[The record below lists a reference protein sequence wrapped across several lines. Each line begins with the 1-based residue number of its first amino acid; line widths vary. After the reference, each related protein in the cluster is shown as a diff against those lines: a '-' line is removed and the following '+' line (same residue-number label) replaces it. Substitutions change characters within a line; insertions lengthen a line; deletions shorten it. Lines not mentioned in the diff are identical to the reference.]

1 MLTYFL
7 QVNLCWLLFYA
18 LYYVLLSKETFF
30 TLNRIYLIISLL
42 AGLLLPLSADWL
54 RTETPLFIYVPMD
67 SIMLPE
73 FVVGMKEQAVLLPKD
88 TEGGNFLTWWT
99 LLIALYQLGVGFM
112 AIRFIYGL
120 FHIYKIFKT
129 TTIEKESGYIISNT
143 VIHPDTSGKGLLAQ
157 PFSFFNMI
165 FIDKNKYQTIEY
177 QNIMQHE
184 KAHARQLHSLDVVF
198 LELLKIVFWY
208 SPIVYLYRHSLRNIH
223 EYLADAA
230 VLRSVSKKQ
239 YGTLLI
245 QQAQSANVLALVNPF
260 FSQLK
265 KRIVMMTRNPSKRRS
280 LVKYTLA
287 VPVFLLLVS
296 FLASPKNAV
305 MVNTAKISVDVK
317 NSIGNSPIS
326 DLINSIENTDNQAFI
341 NGETPIFKVTLAGF
355 ESGFVSAE
363 LVQQQTQF
371 KLIQPNG
378 KRCDVQSCRVFK
390 QLADGSITNSITN
403 TGGVFKPEV
412 RTLFETLQKG
422 ERLYF
427 NMIKVRCPGDINAQ
441 DYGNMIFDIKA
452 DNKGFSSDANMTDTT
467 KPNAIFAFSNGHV
480 QGFISAKEM
489 KMHKEI
495 MGLELGKKPQRNCE
509 ILSFTITK
517 TAENGTTEKADNQT
531 GKFNNEA
538 LRLIASAKM
547 GDNFVFS
554 NIKMKN
560 SEGSILEPSETRF
573 TVNSEQGDT
582 KYNINL
588 SDNTPMPRVGTPN
601 KDGVYTIVEQQP
613 EFLGGAKAM
622 FAWLGQNIKY
632 PTKAR
637 ENGVEGTVYIGFVVQ
652 KDGSL
657 SNVSIKRGISSDCN
671 EEAVRVISAMPKWKP
686 GMQDGKAVAVAYTLP
701 IKFKLE
707 QTKQPEPKGVVIF
720 ENLKTE
726 NNTTDNT
733 LFSIVDEQ
741 PQFVGGQDTM
751 FRWLMQNI
759 RYPKE
764 AREKRAEG
772 TVYVGF
778 VVEKDGSIK
787 DVAIKRE
794 PSYPKDT
801 LKIME
806 VNGIQGIKLI
816 NSKAEGSLGREAI
829 RIISAMPKWKPGRN
843 QGQPVRVAYT
853 LPIKF
858 KLE

>member
-7 QVNLCWLLFYA
+7 QVNLCWLLFYG

-54 RTETPLFIYVPMD
+54 RTETPLYISVPMD

-88 TEGGNFLTWWT
+88 TEGGSFLTWWT
-99 LLIALYQLGVGFM
+99 LLVRLYQVGFVVM
-112 AIRFIYGL
+112 GVRFMYGL
-120 FHIYKIFKT
+120 LYIYKTFKT
-129 TTIEKESGYIISNT
+129 TTIEKVNGYIISNT
-143 VIHPDTSGKGLLAQ
+143 VVHPDTNGKGVITQ
-157 PFSFFNMI
+157 PFSFFNLI
-165 FIDKNKYQTIEY
+165 FIDKNKYRTIEY

-208 SPIVYLYRHSLRNIH
+208 SPMVYLYRHSLRNIH

-296 FLASPKNAV
+296 FLASPSNTM
-305 MVNTAKISVDVK
+305 MVGTAKLSQDVQ
-317 NSIGNSPIS
+317 NTIIAPLNEVA
-326 DLINSIENTDNQAFI
+326 ENTQSTENEYFSA
-341 NGETPIFKVTLAGF
+341 NENSTFKVTLAGYAGGII
-355 ESGFVSAE
+355 SIA
-363 LVQQQTQF
+363 LAQKQTQF
-371 KLIQPNG
+371 QLIQPNG
-378 KRCDVQSCRVFK
+378 KTCDVQSCGICK
-390 QLADGSITNSITN
+390 QLVDGSSTEVLTN
-403 TGGVFKPEV
+403 TGRVFNPKV
-412 RTLFETLQKG
+412 RALMYSLQNG
-422 ERLYF
+422 ERLIF
-427 NMIKVRCPGDINAQ
+427 KTIKVRCPDDVVAQAYGD
-441 DYGNMIFDIKA
+441 MIFDIES
-452 DNKGFSSDANMTDTT
+452 GFSGKTTANDTI
-467 KPNAIFAFSNGHV
+467 KPSPIIALSNGHI
-480 QGFISAKEM
+480 QGFVSVKEM
-489 KMHKEI
+489 VTHTKMMVWDVDKNAT
-495 MGLELGKKPQRNCE
+495 GKSE
-509 ILSFTITK
+509 ILNFTLVK
-517 TAENGTTEKADNQT
+517 TNRDGQIERAENQTEQFS
-531 GKFNNEA
+531 GGV
-538 LRLIASAKM
+538 LRLIKSAKL
-547 GDNFVFS
+547 GDVFVFS
-554 NIKMKN
+554 NIKLKN
-560 SEGSILEPSETRF
+560 RNGEITNGNDVRF
-573 TVNSEQGDT
+573 EVNSVDGDS
-582 KYNINL
+582 KININTT
-588 SDNTPMPRVGTPN
+588 SAPMPKVGVPN
-601 KDGVYTIVEQQP
+601 KDGIYTIVEQQP
-613 EFLGGAKAM
+613 EFPQGQKAM
-622 FAWLGQNIKY
+622 FEWLGQNIKY
-632 PTKAR
+632 PAKAR

-652 KDGSL
+652 KDGFL
-657 SNVSIKRGISSDCN
+657 SDVTVKRGISSDCN

-686 GMQDGKAVAVAYTLP
+686 GMQEGKAVAVAYTLP

-726 NNTTDNT
+726 NNDNSVLT
-733 LFSIVDEQ
+733 IVDEL

-759 RYPKE
+759 KYPKE

-778 VVEKDGSIK
+778 VVEKDGSIT

-816 NSKAEGSLGREAI
+816 NSKAEGSLGREAV
-829 RIISAMPKWKPGRN
+829 RVISAMPKWKAGRN

>member
-7 QVNLCWLLFYA
+7 QAHLCWLLFYG

-30 TLNRIYLIISLL
+30 RLNRIYLIISLL

-54 RTETPLFIYVPMD
+54 RTETPLYIYVPMD

-73 FVVGMKEQAVLLPKD
+73 FVVGMTEKAVLLPIN
-88 TEGGNFLTWWT
+88 TEGGSFLTWWT
-99 LLIALYQLGVGFM
+99 LMVSLYQVGLVVMGV
-112 AIRFIYGL
+112 RFLYGL
-120 FHIYKIFKT
+120 FCIYKTFKT
-129 TTIEKESGYIISNT
+129 TTIEKVNGFLVLNT
-143 VIHPDTSGKGLLAQ
+143 EGVLAQ

-165 FIDKNKYQTIEY
+165 FIDKNQYQDIDY

-208 SPIVYLYRHSLRNIH
+208 SPMVYIYRHSLRNIH

-280 LVKYTLA
+280 LVKYTFA

-296 FLASPKNAV
+296 FLASPSNVV
-305 MVNTAKISVDVK
+305 MKKTAALSEDVK
-317 NSIGNSPIS
+317 NTIDNTSVPNFNIAN
-326 DLINSIENTDNQAFI
+326 ENTENQTI
-341 NGETPIFKVTLAGF
+341 SNEEGTTFKVTLAGY
-355 ESGFVSAE
+355 EGGTISAE
-363 LVQQQTQF
+363 VVQKQTQF

-378 KRCDVQSCRVFK
+378 KTCDVQSCSIYK
-390 QLADGSITNSITN
+390 QSSNGSYTEPIKNNGSI
-403 TGGVFKPEV
+403 FKPEI
-412 RTLFETLQKG
+412 RALFQSLQQG
-422 ERLYF
+422 ERLLIKS
-427 NMIKVRCPGDINAQ
+427 IKVRCPGDVEAQ
-441 DYGNMIFDIKA
+441 VYTNMVFDITNESK
-452 DNKGFSSDANMTDTT
+452 FSINGSVNTADTT
-467 KPNAIFAFSNGHV
+467 KPLSIIVMPSGYI
-480 QGFISAKEM
+480 QGYISVKDMARHTEVLGMDETINIKN
-489 KMHKEI
+489 KLEI
-495 MGLELGKKPQRNCE
+495 
-509 ILSFTITK
+509 ISFTLTR
-517 TAENGTTEKADNQT
+517 TSTNSLSLMVENQT
-531 GKFNNEA
+531 GIFNAEIKK
-538 LRLIASAKM
+538 LVTSAKI
-547 GDNFVFS
+547 GDIFVFS

-560 SEGSILEPSETRF
+560 SAGEIILGKDTRIEI
-573 TVNSEQGDT
+573 NSFEDGV
-582 KYNINL
+582 KYNVNMASPPIL
-588 SDNTPMPRVGTPN
+588 PTKTPN
-601 KDGVYTIVEQQP
+601 QEGVYTIVEQQP
-613 EFLGGAKAM
+613 QFPQGQKAM
-622 FAWLGQNIKY
+622 FEWLGQNIKY

-637 ENGVEGTVYIGFVVQ
+637 ENGVEGTVYIGFVVN

-657 SNVSIKRGISSDCN
+657 SNITIKRGISSDCN

-707 QTKQPEPKGVVIF
+707 QTKQPDPKGIVII
-720 ENLKTE
+720 ENPKA
-726 NNTTDNT
+726 DNT
-733 LFSIVDEQ
+733 LFTIVDEQ

-751 FRWLMQNI
+751 FRWLTQNI
-759 RYPKE
+759 KYPKE

-778 VVEKDGSIK
+778 VVEKDGSITN
-787 DVAIKRE
+787 VAIKRE

-806 VNGIQGIKLI
+806 VNGIQGIKLV
-816 NSKAEGSLGREAI
+816 NSKAEGSLGREAV
-829 RIISAMPKWKPGRN
+829 RVISAMPKWKAGRN